1 MATISSTMRLV
12 EQTTAPI
19 QRTIDSMNRMINV
32 MEKTNSIAKM
42 PELSAALEEF
52 RHDADVAQNAVNE
65 LNQELDRMSRHSSGI
80 DRIRGGFEGM
90 GQAVVVA
97 NQGLQ
102 LARQAYEGISKLG
115 TEADKRISVDARLN
129 LINDGSRTQEQFES
143 QVMAAANAAR
153 SDYESTAALVATM
166 GRQDIFAGNN
176 DAAIAFSKTI
186 NEGLAVS
193 GASASEVSS
202 VLIQLSQGIASGV
215 LRGDEFNSVM
225 ENGSVIAEMMAKSLG
240 VTKGQLR
247 EMAQEGELTADVVV
261 SSIMQ
266 QADAIEEQFQ
276 SMPVTYGQ
284 AMNLLHNQASQLFNS
299 LSQPGR
305 AIDVIIGKIESLNAW
320 LNTAQG
326 QAFFDGITAGID
338 LTISGIAALA
348 DLAGETYLFFADNWG
363 TVGPIFGGIASFVG
377 VLTAAFLVYKGTL
390 AAVAVVQGLQ
400 GAALMLA
407 TGATLAETAAQWGL
421 NTALLAC
428 PVTWIV
434 IAIAAVVAAI
444 VGLTLW
450 IIHLWKTNIDFK
462 VGVIGIWNGILGFFD
477 QVPIFFMG
485 IGYGIAD
492 GFSYAKEMTLQI
504 LEGLVNGAIDRI
516 NRLIELANRI
526 PGVSIN
532 AIDHVEFAA
541 QAAAEEEMARAGRA
555 ANLADKKAQAALKAA
570 ERERRLLEKETRWRA
585 EAAAEEAAA
594 KEQDHTQES
603 GHTQQPDPSDY
614 EFPPVELSGGSIDKV
629 GKIGD
634 KVDLSD
640 QSLEYFH
647 DIAEIQALGNA
658 GTYATQ
664 YYDTGSTYTDY
675 SQSIQN
681 FETDNSL
688 SYAGDSVYQY
698 EAHHEVSNYG
708 GDEYRY
714 GPQSNVEYDMS
725 GINYSYGAQNMV
737 QDAYNTQTQL
747 YNQTA
752 SYNQSMIQD
761 AYNTQTKIYDQAA
774 SYNQSMVQDAYNTNT
789 AYQYESVTNQIGGTQ
804 TYIGMDSTLDKRMDP
819 DKASA
824 LSQSAGQGNVFYLEY
839 HGGVSIHND
848 IQKTED
854 WETIKQSIYE
864 EAESDVENGI
874 SDIEE
879 VLYQ

>member
-225 ENGSVIAEMMAKSLG
+225 ENGSVIAEMMAESLG

-284 AMNLLHNQASQLFNS
+284 AMNLLHNRASQLLNS

-305 AIDVIIGKIESLNAW
+305 AIDMIIGKIESLNAW
-320 LNTAQG
+320 LDTAQG

-338 LTISGIAALA
+338 LTISSIAALA
-348 DLAGETYLFFADNWG
+348 DLAGETYLFFADHWG

-462 VGVIGIWNGILGFFD
+462 VGVISIWNNILGFFD

-492 GFSYAKEMTLQI
+492 GFSYAKVMTLQI
-504 LEGLVNGAIDRI
+504 LEELVNGAIDRI
-516 NRLIELANRI
+516 NRLIELANTI

-555 ANLADKKAQAALKAA
+555 ANLADQKAQAALKAA
-570 ERERRLLEKETRWRA
+570 ERERRLQENETQWRA

-594 KEQDHTQES
+594 KEQEHTQNPE
-603 GHTQQPDPSDY
+603 PPDY

-647 DIAEIQALGNA
+647 DIAEIQALDNA
-658 GTYATQ
+658 DAYAAQ

-681 FETDNSL
+681 FETDNSRF
-688 SYAGDSVYQY
+688 YAGDSLYQY

-714 GPQSNVEYDMS
+714 GPQSNVENDMS
-725 GINYSYGAQNMV
+725 GNNYSYGPQNTV

-747 YNQTA
+747 YDQT
-752 SYNQSMIQD
+752 
-761 AYNTQTKIYDQAA
+761 A
-774 SYNQSMVQDAYNTNT
+774 SYNQSMVQDAYNTQAQFYDQTASYHQNMVQDAYNT

-804 TYIGMDSTLDKRMDP
+804 TYIGMDSTLDKRMNP
-819 DKASA
+819 EKASV

-848 IQKTED
+848 IQKAED